1 MAYRAGRS
9 DNRDHKGLLGLIQEF
24 CNYTEDSRDL
34 LKGFDLNNVT

>member
-34 LKGFDLNNVT
+34 LKGFDLDNVT